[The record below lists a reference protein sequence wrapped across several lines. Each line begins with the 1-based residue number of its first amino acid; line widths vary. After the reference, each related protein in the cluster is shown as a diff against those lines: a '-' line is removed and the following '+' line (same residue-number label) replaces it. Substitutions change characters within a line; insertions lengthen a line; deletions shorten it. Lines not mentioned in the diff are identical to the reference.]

1 MTTSNSNASVDLA
14 KMFGAVAK
22 AMTENQVDL
31 NQADSYNHDHGDNM
45 VQIFNTIT
53 KAIQEKPTG
62 SAAAQLG
69 NASTALAKITT
80 SGSAKLYSEGLKNA
94 ANQFKGTQ
102 SLTATDAMQLIQL
115 LLGSSGSAAQS
126 TAPSTSAGG
135 DLLGSILGGLTG
147 SQQTQGNTDSGG
159 DLLGSVLGG
168 MTGSQQ
174 TQGNDDS
181 GIDLADILNAGAAFL
196 NAKESGKSGLG
207 AVLSSLVTGSTVANQ
222 DYRSQSATLVANT
235 LINVISQM
243 AKAKK

>member
-1 MTTSNSNASVDLA
+1 MTPSNSNASVDLA

-22 AMTENQVDL
+22 AMAENQTDL

-53 KAIQEKPTG
+53 KAIKEKPTA

-69 NASTALAKITT
+69 NASAALAKNTT

-115 LLGSSGSAAQS
+115 LLGSSGAAAQS
-126 TAPSTSAGG
+126 STPSESAGG

-147 SQQTQGNTDSGG
+147 SQQTQGNTDSG
-159 DLLGSVLGG
+159 
-168 MTGSQQ
+168 
-174 TQGNDDS
+174 
-181 GIDLADILNAGAAFL
+181 IDLGDILNAGAAFL
-196 NAKESGKSGLG
+196 NAKESGKSGLE
-207 AVLSSLVTGSTVANQ
+207 AALSTLVTGSAVANQ
-222 DYRSQSATLVANT
+222 DYRSQSATLVADT